1 MVEIGKRI
9 HEKRTECQLTMEQ
22 LGNKIGVSKSTI
34 NKWEKGK
41 VESIS
46 RTHIE
51 ALSKVLGCSPAWLM
65 NFHDSPEVLLTYS
78 APGKESVVLKADG
91 NPIIGE
97 TSLRVQLY
105 QVAMKVPTQ
114 NLPVAISLLQTL
126 VEE

>member
-34 NKWEKGK
+34 NKWEKGQ

-51 ALSKVLGCSPAWLM
+51 ALSKVFGCNPAWLM
-65 NFHDSPEVLLTYS
+65 NFHDSSEVLLTYS
-78 APGKESVVLKADG
+78 APGKESVTLKANG

-105 QVAMKVPTQ
+105 QVAMKVPAQ